1 MDPAPDPDQLPP
13 PGSAARW
20 PWLQSLRRSRGLPL
34 ERWLTAIETGG
45 LEPEADLL
53 ASLAPHLDGAALR
66 RLLHWWLA
74 LADPAPPLPQLA
86 GPWRDPATA
95 ALLRQALDGPLAP
108 DRQGAL
114 LPLLGHQRDP
124 ADGPRLCRLVM
135 APLPGAVRRGA
146 LEALSLGLAVWPR
159 PPLRRCLEALASDLD
174 PTLAAAAVD
183 LLARLPAA
191 RSSLVP
197 LGRRALEP
205 AVAERLRRRLA
216 GRAAEPLLLLVHG
229 RAGGIVP
236 PELETLAEELAA
248 RRSAPVT
255 LRALTATTATT
266 PPPPR
271 ASPHRASRPLALVP
285 LLLLP
290 GGHVRHDVA
299 PLLADLRRHGSVRR
313 WPCLGAWPAWQAALA
328 AELAG
333 LTTTAGGAPQLLHH
347 PLEGG
352 LAARYLAHLA
362 HRTGAQLLAAPYGA
376 AAGTLAA
383 LVGSGPAIPLAL
395 ASCRLTETLADLA
408 GPTLAQP
415 LLTRPALR
423 GALLDLLEALP

>member
-20 PWLQSLRRSRGLPL
+20 PWLQSLRRCRGLPL

-53 ASLAPHLDGAALR
+53 ASLGPHLDGAALR

-74 LADPAPPLPQLA
+74 LADPAPPLPLLA

-135 APLPGAVRRGA
+135 APVPGAVRRGA

-159 PPLRRCLEALASDLD
+159 PPLRSCLEALASDLD
-174 PTLAAAAVD
+174 PNLAATAVD

-205 AVAERLRRRLA
+205 AVAERLGRRLA
-216 GRAAEPLLLLVHG
+216 GSAAEPLLLLVHG

-236 PELETLAEELAA
+236 PELETLAAELNMEHISA
-248 RRSAPVT
+248 RLYTAGVPDPDFIIRTSGEIRLSGFLLWQGAYSEYYFFDAYWPSFRRVDF
-255 LRALTATTATT
+255 LRAL
-266 PPPPR
+266 R
-271 ASPHRASRPLALVP
+271 VYQGRE
-285 LLLLP
+285 
-290 GGHVRHDVA
+290 
-299 PLLADLRRHGSVRR
+299 RRFGR
-313 WPCLGAWPAWQAALA
+313 
-328 AELAG
+328 
-333 LTTTAGGAPQLLHH
+333 
-347 PLEGG
+347 
-352 LAARYLAHLA
+352 
-362 HRTGAQLLAAPYGA
+362 
-376 AAGTLAA
+376 
-383 LVGSGPAIPLAL
+383 
-395 ASCRLTETLADLA
+395 
-408 GPTLAQP
+408 
-415 LLTRPALR
+415 
-423 GALLDLLEALP
+423 